1 MGDFTDKL
9 LGTDTGR
16 NPKFRRRK
24 KFQGA
29 TWTPENSPAEL
40 GDGLWCKACKT
51 RHGYMTMGMRWER
64 SGDGFRLIWSCSKT
78 HNVLGYTP
86 LKSATREAE

>member
-9 LGTDTGR
+9 LGTERTGG

-29 TWTPENSPAEL
+29 TWTPENSAAEL
-40 GDGLWCKACKT
+40 GDGLWCRQCKT
-51 RHGYMTMGMRWER
+51 RHGYMTMEIRYEYNKKKDRFNVLWT
-64 SGDGFRLIWSCSKT
+64 CKKT
-78 HNVLGYTP
+78 GNVLGVH
-86 LKSATREAE
+86 